1 MRLEHSIEVH
11 FSVLQEEVENSFLF
25 IEGTGVGGKIEGRG
39 EGRGKGG
46 EGGVRVEGR
55 EESC

>member
-25 IEGTGVGGKIEGRG
+25 IEGTGVGEQG
-39 EGRGKGG
+39 EG
-46 EGGVRVEGR
+46 EGGREREGGKG
-55 EESC
+55 E